1 MKIKSVLFITIC
13 LFSHINA
20 QIKLLYKSYNN
31 KSITYIVQDLENYSI
46 KEHNNRKII
55 VFPDFMDESKPG
67 ELKIPSRDIF
77 FAIPTNSKVKVSY
90 EILDKKILNALAE
103 LNPKVTVTKDKIVY
117 EECIIPQ
124 YSSLKFLEV
133 KGNLWIDENYCLHIN
148 INPFQLDENNFLVH
162 VNKFAIT
169 LSFETEIRFN
179 PYDTIKEINE
189 LILDRQFAAK
199 IIDTPEFDLIRNDS
213 WIDYSKTYLKL
224 GTGKDGIYR
233 ITYDNILALGLAST
247 SINPKTFKLFL
258 NGNQIPIYVKGEG
271 DSSFDIND
279 YIEFYGKRNMG
290 GNHREISEFGKP
302 YNEYLGR
309 YTDTTVY
316 WLTWDGDEGLRV
328 KLQEQTIITE
338 ADTLDY
344 YNQIDHYEKNIWLDY
359 STASQPRREMPF
371 WIENKTWHDGNIGV
385 GISNKAFTVS
395 DVYPNKQFTML
406 AKLQDYASN
415 IFQNAHKF
423 TLSLN
428 STDQWSDSI
437 LINKYEQ
444 VVLKTELS
452 SNLLQSGNNT
462 LKINSVETSASLN
475 ACIFD
480 WYEIEYPR
488 YLKLENDSLEFQ
500 FPFINNKTIRNIKLS
515 NVLNKQ
521 MIMWKNGEQYKK
533 YLIEAK
539 NNELIFSDTVSGKDK
554 FLITKEEGIGSPKIY
569 YTKKFRNL
577 RSSENKADY
586 ITVTHKKFFQKTNE
600 YAEFISN
607 GYNVE
612 TIVID
617 VDDIYDEFAYG
628 FFNPEAIKDF
638 LKSAYV
644 YWQAPKP
651 KYVLLIG
658 GATYDYYGDKFKNLS
673 SVKERVI
680 NYVPSFGAPV
690 SDSWFVTWDTTGA
703 FVPQMNIGRLPVTTN
718 EQLQWYMEKHRNYI
732 TQSYDDWNKRFLFFS
747 SGDAASPA
755 EINLLK
761 EANQFVIDNYL
772 KAKPVGG
779 QYEHFYKIGRAHV

>member
-1 MKIKSVLFITIC
+1 
-13 LFSHINA
+13 
-20 QIKLLYKSYNN
+20 
-31 KSITYIVQDLENYSI
+31 
-46 KEHNNRKII
+46 
-55 VFPDFMDESKPG
+55 
-67 ELKIPSRDIF
+67 
-77 FAIPTNSKVKVSY
+77 
-90 EILDKKILNALAE
+90 
-103 LNPKVTVTKDKIVY
+103 
-117 EECIIPQ
+117 
-124 YSSLKFLEV
+124 
-133 KGNLWIDENYCLHIN
+133 
-148 INPFQLDENNFLVH
+148 
-162 VNKFAIT
+162 
-169 LSFETEIRFN
+169 
-179 PYDTIKEINE
+179 
-189 LILDRQFAAK
+189 
-199 IIDTPEFDLIRNDS
+199 
-213 WIDYSKTYLKL
+213 
-224 GTGKDGIYR
+224 
-233 ITYDNILALGLAST
+233 
-247 SINPKTFKLFL
+247 
-258 NGNQIPIYVKGEG
+258 
-271 DSSFDIND
+271 
-279 YIEFYGKRNMG
+279 
-290 GNHREISEFGKP
+290 
-302 YNEYLGR
+302 
-309 YTDTTVY
+309 
-316 WLTWDGDEGLRV
+316 
-328 KLQEQTIITE
+328 
-338 ADTLDY
+338 
-344 YNQIDHYEKNIWLDY
+344 
-359 STASQPRREMPF
+359 MPF

-718 EQLQWYMEKHRNYI
+718 EQLQWYM
-732 TQSYDDWNKRFLFFS
+732 
-747 SGDAASPA
+747 
-755 EINLLK
+755 
-761 EANQFVIDNYL
+761 
-772 KAKPVGG
+772 
-779 QYEHFYKIGRAHV
+779 